1 MKINTMNIK
10 AVTAVAAFGAA
21 LATMPL
27 MAAEHEA
34 GMGAKGPSSNV
45 AWTAEQMRFVA
56 QGDKNRGGWLNRELF
71 CASCHGDAGIAQS
84 ANWPSLA
91 GQRAEYTF
99 KMLKDYKDGKR
110 HGSHAAEI
118 MVKVAQQMSDQ
129 DMADLAQFYASFALP
144 QLPTGVSFDPA
155 KAEQASTLVKRG
167 DGKRLLAPCQACHG
181 PNGEGSVTDTPALA
195 GQTPDYFIK
204 TMHEYK
210 SGARASDVYS
220 RMRLIAK
227 RLTDDEI
234 VQLANYY
241 AGMTAK

>member
-10 AVTAVAAFGAA
+10 AVTTVAALGAS
-21 LATMPL
+21 LMTMPL
-27 MAAEHEA
+27 MAAEHGA
-34 GMGAKGPSSNV
+34 GMGAKGPSTNV

-56 QGDKNRGGWLNRELF
+56 QGDKNRGGQLNRELF

-110 HGSHAAEI
+110 HGSAAAEI

-144 QLPTGVSFDPA
+144 QLPAGVSFDPA
-155 KAEQASTLVKRG
+155 KAEQVSTLIKRG
-167 DGKRLLAPCQACHG
+167 DGKRLLAPCQSCHG

-227 RLTDDEI
+227 SLTDDEI